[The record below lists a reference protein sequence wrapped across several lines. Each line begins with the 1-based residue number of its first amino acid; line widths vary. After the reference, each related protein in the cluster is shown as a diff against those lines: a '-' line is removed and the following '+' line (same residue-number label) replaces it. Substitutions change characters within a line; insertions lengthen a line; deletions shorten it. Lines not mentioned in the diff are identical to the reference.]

1 MKQYIYSAAEA
12 NLADWPSG
20 TLRLDGIE
28 VTEDPNAADV
38 IVYPGALHTL
48 RPPDLDKLPYMRDHE
63 EKHVFF
69 HNADHTDRYGKKCI
83 FLRCNMRP
91 WNFESD
97 PNSIAWPWG
106 VNPKGD
112 LDQCVE
118 VPSKG
123 YTYDVSFVG
132 WNSGLVRK
140 VSANSCKNHGKI
152 HADVTLYPD
161 FFGYLEDTPEGH
173 RRRADFIRSLKES
186 CIILCPESIPGV
198 LPYRFFEAL
207 AAGRY
212 PLLIGHDYALPFSDR
227 IPYDEFMSKL
237 TNDDAMD
244 AGYAVAE
251 IRSRHTDAVFR
262 EKGQMARK
270 YWSEFMDGAHWPRLM
285 AEEVK
290 RKLGVLQAA

>member
-1 MKQYIYSAAEA
+1 MLRQYIYKASECG
-12 NLADWPSG
+12 LADWPSG
-20 TLRLDGIE
+20 TLRLDNIE

-48 RPPDLDKLPYMRDHE
+48 RPADLDRLPYMRQHE

-83 FLRCNMRP
+83 FIRCNLRP

-118 VPSKG
+118 VPADG
-123 YTYDVSFVG
+123 YKYDVSFVG

-140 VSANSCKNHGKI
+140 VSALSCKNNPKI
-152 HADVTLYPD
+152 QADVTLYPD
-161 FFGYLEDTPEGH
+161 FYGYIEDTDEGR

-186 CIILCPESIPGV
+186 RIILCPQSIDGV

-212 PLLIGHDYALPFSDR
+212 PLLIGNDYTLPFADR
-227 IPYDEFMSKL
+227 IPYDDFISKL
-237 TNDDAMD
+237 TVDDATE
-244 AGYAVAE
+244 AGDVVAV
-251 IRSRHTDAVFR
+251 IRERHTDAVFK
-262 EKGQMARK
+262 EKGQLARK
-270 YWSEFMDGAHWPRLM
+270 YWLQYMDSSKWPKLM
-285 AEEVK
+285 AEEVQ
-290 RKLGVLQAA
+290 RKLSVAV